1 VRSRECAKAEV
12 ANTGRQTIWLDVR
25 TSNGVG

>member
-12 ANTGRQTIWLDVR
+12 ANTGHQMIWFDV
-25 TSNGVG
+25 TTGNGVG